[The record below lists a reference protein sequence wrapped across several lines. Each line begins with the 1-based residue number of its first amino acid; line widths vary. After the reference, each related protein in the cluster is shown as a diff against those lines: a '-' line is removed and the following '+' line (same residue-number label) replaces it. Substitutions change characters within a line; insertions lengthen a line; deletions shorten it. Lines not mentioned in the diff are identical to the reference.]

1 MIIILVDITS
11 QQILIS
17 KKTNKY
23 MKHIKTFD
31 RFLTESKLDL
41 FEGALAG
48 KADRELGVYLSEME
62 PEDQDWQD
70 LYDAIA
76 NALGVDASGVMMV
89 DSETHDGDP
98 LSTKIYNYL
107 QSHCNGIEAIETKG
121 FKLSHGWAVMKDPK
135 LNVVRLDDYGF
146 VGFYFT
152 ATSKF

>member
-1 MIIILVDITS
+1 
-11 QQILIS
+11 
-17 KKTNKY
+17 
-23 MKHIKTFD
+23 MKHVKTFD

-62 PEDQDWQD
+62 PEDDDWQA

-76 NALGVDASGVMMV
+76 DALGEDASSVMMV
-89 DSETHDGDP
+89 DSETNDEDP
-98 LSTKIYNYL
+98 LSAKIYNYL
-107 QSHCNGIEAIETKG
+107 STHFNGTESVETKE
-121 FKLSHGWAVMKDPK
+121 FKNSMGWAVMHDTKM
-135 LNVVRLDDYGF
+135 NVVRLDDYGF